1 MTDEELKLQHQEELT
16 ELARTIGAEI
26 DTINNNCMKW
36 GSDNTYQ
43 RFMMTTPMVMDVLK
57 HVLQNPSL
65 RDKLREAFNQEWYES
80 ANTRRLLY
88 PTEKPSAKETQEGLL
103 QSIESCLA
111 VCRKQ
116 IRLSSFFSSSPDELA
131 LANVVDDMGKL
142 LWQLRFAKMKDLRL
156 DRDKQHL
163 FDQSLHSVGSFVAV
177 RPCGKEYEKKTYL
190 GILLG
195 DFPMGVSYSLSKED
209 PDVIEV
215 KLAHGN
221 PAMYV
226 PSLKKTIFGCESWWH
241 EIKQPDDLKDISD
254 EDINSTWYVQALKA
268 MDENKQ
274 ENA

>member
-1 MTDEELKLQHQEELT
+1 MNEELKLQHQEELT

-26 DTINNNCMKW
+26 DEINTEGRKW
-36 GSDNTYQ
+36 GSRNTYQ
-43 RFMMTTPMVMDVLK
+43 RFMITTPMVMDVLK
-57 HVLQNPSL
+57 CVLQNPSL
-65 RDKLREAFNQEWYES
+65 CDKLRDAFDQEWYES
-80 ANTRRLLY
+80 ANTRRKLY
-88 PTEKPSAKETQEGLL
+88 PTEEPTAKEMHEDLM

-131 LANVVDDMGKL
+131 LANAVNDMGKL
-142 LWQLRFAKMKDLRL
+142 LWKLRFTKMKDLRL
-156 DRDKQHL
+156 NWDKQYL
-163 FDQSLHSVGSFVAV
+163 FDQSIYDVGGFVAV
-177 RPCGKEYEKKTYL
+177 RPCGNEYEGKTHL

-195 DFPMGVSYSLSKED
+195 NFPQGVSYSQSKED

-215 KLAHGN
+215 KLSHGN

-241 EIKQPDDLKDISD
+241 EIKQPEDMKNITD

-268 MDENKQ
+268 IEK
-274 ENA
+274 

>member
-1 MTDEELKLQHQEELT
+1 MTEEELKLQHHEELT

-26 DTINNNCMKW
+26 DEINNNGRKW
-36 GSDNTYQ
+36 GGDNTYQ

-65 RDKLREAFNQEWYES
+65 RDKLRDAFDQEWYES

-88 PTEKPSAKETQEGLL
+88 PTEKPTEKETQEGLM

-116 IRLSSFFSSSPDELA
+116 IRLSDFFSTIPDNLA

-142 LWQLRFAKMKDLRL
+142 LWKMRFAKMKDLRL
-156 DRDKQHL
+156 DWDKQHL
-163 FDQSLHSVGSFVAV
+163 FNQSMYNIGGFVAV
-177 RPCGKEYEKKTYL
+177 RPCGKEYNGKTYL

-195 DFPMGVSYSLSKED
+195 DFPQGVGYRQSNED

-215 KLAHGN
+215 RLVHGN

-241 EIKQPDDLKDISD
+241 KIKQPEDLKDITD
-254 EDINSTWYVQALKA
+254 EDINSTWYVHAMKA
-268 MDENKQ
+268 MDDKQ

>member
-1 MTDEELKLQHQEELT
+1 MTEEELKLQHHEELT

-26 DTINNNCMKW
+26 DTINNNGKKW
-36 GSDNTYQ
+36 GLDNTYQ

-65 RDKLREAFNQEWYES
+65 CDKLREAFDQDWYES

-88 PTEKPSAKETQEGLL
+88 PTERPTAKEMQEGLM

-116 IRLSSFFSSSPDELA
+116 IRLSSFFSTEPDELA
-131 LANVVDDMGKL
+131 LANAVDDMGKL
-142 LWQLRFAKMKDLRL
+142 LWTLRFAKMKNLRL
-156 DRDKQHL
+156 NWDKQYL
-163 FDQSLHSVGSFVAV
+163 FDQSMYDVGGFVAV
-177 RPCGKEYEKKTYL
+177 RPCGKEYEGKTYL

-195 DFPMGVSYSLSKED
+195 EFPQGVSYSQSKED

-215 KLAHGN
+215 KLSHGN

-226 PSLKKTIFGCESWWH
+226 PSLKKTIFGCESWWNK
-241 EIKQPDDLKDISD
+241 IKQPEDLKDISD

-268 MDENKQ
+268 MNDKEQ
-274 ENA
+274 EK